1 MRIFIAKNGFIV
13 FQSILQNIVFNSI
26 FWLRKSLTTHFS
38 LYVREQK
45 EVIGCQARAVLR
57 MTHQF
62 YVLAVQ
68 KSSHCYGTHWSVR
81 FSSFSKDFRQSNC
94 CVPL

>member
-13 FQSILQNIVFNSI
+13 FQSILQNIVFKRFNSI

-38 LYVREQK
+38 LHVREQK

-68 KSSHCYGTHWSVR
+68 KSSHCHGTH
-81 FSSFSKDFRQSNC
+81 
-94 CVPL
+94 